1 MKKYRDIDECVE
13 VYLKRQL
20 KHYKQL
26 KALRIILQILYAI
39 LPVALLFGVSFVRVL
54 MEDKES
60 LGVWGTIEV
69 IGYILII
76 ILAWLLILYIFY
88 ENKNWVLSTLEGEY
102 KEGRY
107 VWWDSGHKNHKR
119 ETYGGYNKERFF
131 NAIVEASINVCG
143 SETCC
148 YSYSEDY
155 VKDSMLFLEIL
166 WHKYNCD
173 KEVRKEWFHIVVGDA
188 RKITLSDARYIND
201 HIDEIRW
208 DFKAKEK

>member
-26 KALRIILQILYAI
+26 KALRTTLHTICGILVITLLPYGIPIVPAI
-39 LPVALLFGVSFVRVL
+39 F
-54 MEDKES
+54 MEYKDS
-60 LGVWGTIEV
+60 IGVWGIV
-69 IGYILII
+69 LFVVYVFLVYA
-76 ILAWLLILYIFY
+76 LAMHISEGKGALA
-88 ENKNWVLSTLEGEY
+88 VLVREY
-102 KEGRY
+102 KKGRY

-119 ETYGGYNKERFF
+119 ETYGEHNKERFF

-148 YSYSEDY
+148 HSYSEDY

-173 KEVRKEWFHIVVGDA
+173 KEVRKEWFHIGVGDV
-188 RKITLSDARYIND
+188 RKITLSDARDIND
-201 HIDEIRW
+201 HKDEIRW